1 MGVPTGV
8 GLFAISFVVSLKK
21 RDHKR
26 MPLLSLTQ
34 THHAI
39 MTLDEIIKSRR
50 DTRHFTSDAIPDEV
64 IQKALQAGH
73 YAPSVGLTDATKY
86 YLIKSAEIKKAVKE
100 LFLDYDKKA
109 SNLTDDEQQ
118 KTQYKSLKLEAIE
131 EAPLGL
137 VICYDRSV
145 LNNFTIGTVGSN
157 EAIKFSAVCAAQN
170 IWLSLTEQG
179 YSMGW
184 VSILN
189 YYQFKLLLGL
199 PENIEPLG
207 YFCVGKPATNYDNQP
222 MLQQLNWKQKQ
233 ENPIINEISVLH
245 KNKIENNTLENKEEI
260 KSRIDIS
267 KLLQQKIDNK
277 TKPTGSLGV
286 LESLAKQIGIV
297 FQTLEPKIINPNIV
311 VFAADHG
318 IANHGV
324 SAYPQDVTRQM
335 VTNFLEGGAA
345 INVFC
350 KQNNIAL
357 TIVDAGVNYDFSTN
371 TNLISA
377 KIGKG
382 TQSFLHGEAMSQTE
396 LDLCFV
402 KGAAIVNSIFET
414 GCNCIGFG
422 EMGIGNTSTASV
434 LMSILLELPI
444 EDCVG
449 KGTGVVDEKL
459 IQKQNILKKALE
471 NYNGPNDL
479 QSKLAYFGGFEIMQ
493 MAGGML
499 QAKQNNMLILVDG
512 FICTVAFLIGYK
524 MNPSIKE
531 NAIFCH
537 SSEEQGHQKMLN
549 YLNVRPLLQLDLRLG
564 EGTGCAVAFPIIQS
578 AVCFLN
584 EMASFESAGVS
595 GS

>member
-1 MGVPTGV
+1 M
-8 GLFAISFVVSLKK
+8 SN
-21 RDHKR
+21 
-26 MPLLSLTQ
+26 
-34 THHAI
+34 
-39 MTLDEIIKSRR
+39 LDEIIKSRR
-50 DTRHFTSDAIPDEV
+50 DTRHFTKDQVPDEV

-86 YLIKSAEIKKAVKE
+86 YLIKSAEIKKAIKE

-109 SNLTDDEQQ
+109 ANLTDDELQ
-118 KTQYKSLKLEAIE
+118 KAQYKSLKLEAIE

-137 VICYDRSV
+137 VIGYDRSV

-189 YYQFKLLLGL
+189 YYQFKQLLGL

-207 YFCVGKPATNYDNQP
+207 YFCIGKPATNYDNQP
-222 MLQQLNWKQKQ
+222 MLQQLNWKQKA
-233 ENPIINEISVLH
+233 ENPFV
-245 KNKIENNTLENKEEI
+245 EEI
-260 KSRIDIS
+260 LVSVPVSVPVSASVSESDAVDKSLIVS
-267 KLLQQKIDNK
+267 LQQKIDNK

-286 LESLAKQIGIV
+286 LESLAKQIGTV
-297 FQTLEPKIINPNIV
+297 FQTLEPKITKPNIV

-357 TIVDAGVNYDFSTN
+357 TIVDAGVNYDFPTN
-371 TNLISA
+371 VNLVSA

-382 TQSFLHGEAMSQTE
+382 TQSFLHSPAMSQTE
-396 LDLCFV
+396 LDLCFD

-414 GCNCIGFG
+414 GSNCIGFG
-422 EMGIGNTSTASV
+422 EMGIGNTSSASV
-434 LMSILLELPI
+434 LMSVLLELPI
-444 EDCVG
+444 ENCVG

-459 IQKQNILKKALE
+459 LQKQNILKKALE
-471 NYNGPNDL
+471 NYSGSNDL
-479 QSKLAYFGGFEIMQ
+479 QNKLAYFGGFEIMQ

-512 FICTVAFLIGYK
+512 FICSVAFLIAYK
-524 MNPSIKE
+524 MNPSVKE
-531 NAIFCH
+531 NTIFCH
-537 SSEEQGHQKMLN
+537 SSAEQGHRQLLD

-584 EMASFESAGVS
+584 EMASFESAGVNS
-595 GS
+595 RQL

>member
-1 MGVPTGV
+1 
-8 GLFAISFVVSLKK
+8 
-21 RDHKR
+21 
-26 MPLLSLTQ
+26 
-34 THHAI
+34 

-50 DTRHFTSDAIPDEV
+50 DTRHFTPDEVPDQV

-73 YAPSVGLTDATKY
+73 FAPSVGLTDATKY
-86 YLIKSAEIKKAVKE
+86 YLIKSAEIKKAIKD
-100 LFLDYDKKA
+100 LFLDYDLKA
-109 SNLTDDEQQ
+109 ANLTDDEGQ
-118 KTQYKSLKLEAIE
+118 KSQYKSLKLEAIE

-137 VICYDRSV
+137 VIAYDRSV
-145 LNNFTIGTVGSN
+145 LNHFTIGTVGSN

-189 YYQFKLLLGL
+189 YYQFKQLLGL

-233 ENPIINEISVLH
+233 ENPCV
-245 KNKIENNTLENKEEI
+245 EEI
-260 KSRIDIS
+260 LFSTPVAGLESLQGTKQSHSSDSVIS
-267 KLLQQKIDNK
+267 EELKQKIDNK

-286 LESLAKQIGIV
+286 LESLAKQIGTV
-297 FQTLEPKIINPNIV
+297 FQTLEPKITKPNII

-357 TIVDAGVNYDFSTN
+357 TIVDAGVNYDFPTN
-371 TNLISA
+371 TNLVSA

-382 TQSFLHGEAMSQTE
+382 TQSFSQSPAMSKTE
-396 LDLCFV
+396 LDLCFS
-402 KGAAIVNSIFET
+402 KGAIIVNSIFET

-434 LMSILLELPI
+434 LMSVLLEIPI
-444 EDCVG
+444 EECVG

-459 IQKQNILKKALE
+459 LQKQNILKTALE
-471 NYNGPNDL
+471 NYNGSNDL

-499 QAKQNNMLILVDG
+499 QAKENNMLILVDG
-512 FICTVAFLIGYK
+512 FICTVAFLIAYK
-524 MNPSIKE
+524 MNPLVKE

-537 SSEEQGHQKMLN
+537 SSAEQGHQKILD
-549 YLNVRPLLQLDLRLG
+549 YLDVRALLQLDLRLG
-564 EGTGCAVAFPIIQS
+564 EGTGCAVAFPIIES
-578 AVCFLN
+578 AIVFLN
-584 EMASFESAGVS
+584 EMASFESAGIS
-595 GS
+595 KK